1 MHALI
6 TGAAGFVGRALTSH
20 LRDVGDLVTGLD
32 RLTGSPDVTD
42 RNALREVIS
51 AASPDVVYHLAAQA
65 HVPTSWIDPISTIRT
80 NVEGTQNVLDAAHDA
95 GVGRVLVVSSAE
107 VYGSLSPDMMPI
119 TEDTPLRPVTPY
131 AASKVAADAIA
142 LQAHLGR
149 KQDVIRLRAFN
160 HIGPGQRTDF
170 VCSGLAHRIAQ
181 AERDHGTTIRVG
193 ALAVRRDFTDVRDV
207 VRAYRLVAEFGD
219 AGDVYNVCSG
229 VDRSIQEIADALIAM
244 ADRPLALRSD
254 TDLTRPVDTPL
265 VRGDHQKLTDK
276 TGWQPQIS
284 LADSL
289 RDILRDARERLD
301 EQPI

>member
-6 TGAAGFVGRALTSH
+6 TGAAGFVGRALTTH
-20 LRDVGDLVTGLD
+20 LVDAGDFVTGLD
-32 RLTGSPDVTD
+32 RVTGSPDITD
-42 RNALREVIS
+42 RDALRDVIS
-51 AASPDVVYHLAAQA
+51 TTSPDIIYHLAAQA
-65 HVPTSWIDPISTIRT
+65 HVPTSWTDPISTLRT

-119 TEDTPLRPVTPY
+119 TEEAPMLPVTPY

-142 LQAHLGR
+142 HQSHLGR
-149 KQDVIRLRAFN
+149 GQDVVRLRAFN

-170 VCSGLAHRIAQ
+170 VCAGLAHRIAL
-181 AERDHGTTIRVG
+181 AERNRDTTITVG

-207 VRAYRLVAEFGD
+207 VRAYRLIAEFGD

-229 VDRSIQEIADALIAM
+229 VDRSIQEIAEALIKL
-244 ADRPLALRSD
+244 ADRPLSLTTDA
-254 TDLTRPVDTPL
+254 DLTRPIDTPI

-289 RDILRDARERLD
+289 SDILRDARERLD
-301 EQPI
+301 EQPT